1 MALSQLLARPIEHF
15 EVPME
20 QIRTFS
26 EDFAVM
32 YEWFIETGYSVDID
46 GLRTAYPEVGWHR
59 SADWAADVVPPDL
72 AEVEQSAGV

>member
-1 MALSQLLARPIEHF
+1 
-15 EVPME
+15 ME

-59 SADWAADVVPPDL
+59 SADWAAEVV
-72 AEVEQSAGV
+72 AAGLGRGGTVGGRVAS